1 MPPRRIATLGL
12 ILALFM
18 LSSISVAA
26 ERWTGDGI
34 SWQTPDGWTQNPGS
48 SEFRFAQIALGD
60 GLTLV
65 VSRFPGDVGGT
76 LANVNRWRG
85 QLQLPP
91 VSAGDLEKVTKKVKA
106 GDVTAL
112 ITDFTN
118 EAGDQRMLGAI
129 LPDEKGGRTWFFKV
143 TGAAKAVGE
152 RAEKFQK
159 FVESVRLDGA
169 K

>member
-1 MPPRRIATLGL
+1 MPPRRSFVLGCL
-12 ILALFM
+12 LALS
-18 LSSISVAA
+18 LIAPVHAA

-34 SWQTPDGWTQNPGS
+34 SWQTPEGWTQKEGS
-48 SEFRFAQIALGD
+48 SEFRFAQIEMGG

-91 VSAGDLEKVTKKVKA
+91 VAADDLEKVTKKVKA
-106 GDVTAL
+106 GEANAL
-112 ITDFTN
+112 ITDFTSSD
-118 EAGDQRMLGAI
+118 GSQRMLGAI
-129 LPDEKGGRTWFFKV
+129 VPDEKAGRTWFFKL
-143 TGAAKAVGE
+143 TGAAKPVGE
-152 RAEKFQK
+152 QAEKFQK
-159 FVESVRLDGA
+159 FVESVKLGES